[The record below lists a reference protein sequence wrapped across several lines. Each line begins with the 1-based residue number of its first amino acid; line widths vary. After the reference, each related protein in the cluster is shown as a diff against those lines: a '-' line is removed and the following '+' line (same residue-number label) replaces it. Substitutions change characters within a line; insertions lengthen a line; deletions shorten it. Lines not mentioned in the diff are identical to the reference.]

1 MAAARSPTSPSI
13 TFQEPALV
21 RVPTGSSGLTP
32 EEEDEKNH
40 AQDWTQTTDPKDS
53 WANRERRR
61 SSVWS
66 KIDDVD
72 VTSYNAKR
80 LSATGAPRRGSILS
94 VWSAGKDK
102 KGRDVLAHDDHE
114 GSDEDE
120 SAIAREDSEKA
131 ESINGDPALLAD
143 MQRRERRGTGGS
155 GSDRRGSILSLWSQG
170 KDEKGRPI
178 MFHDDEEWKV

>member
-1 MAAARSPTSPSI
+1 M
-13 TFQEPALV
+13 
-21 RVPTGSSGLTP
+21 
-32 EEEDEKNH
+32 
-40 AQDWTQTTDPKDS
+40 TTDPKDS

-66 KIDDVD
+66 KVDDVD

-120 SAIAREDSEKA
+120 SAIAREESEKA
-131 ESINGDPALLAD
+131 ESVNGDPDLLK
-143 MQRRERRGTGGS
+143 MMNRERRGTG

-178 MFHDDEEWKV
+178 MMHDDEEWKD